1 MKKLLIMVAT
11 ALLPL
16 IAMAQSAPEV
26 GIFAG
31 ASVYDGELQQKRI
44 SYKQSHPSIG
54 LFFREEVIP
63 NLFIRAGFT
72 YGKISGND
80 KYGRDSSVRL
90 RNLNFQSNILDFD
103 LLGEY
108 NFLDIDQYRFTPY
121 VFAGVALFHFNPYTY
136 DTINRKVYL
145 QPLSTEGQGV
155 AGYNRKPY
163 NLTQLAIP
171 FGAGMKFAL
180 GDNVLLGI
188 EVSLRKTF
196 TDYLDDVSTTYVDQN
211 KLLAARGAE
220 AVELAFRT
228 NELPG
233 HEKDPYPADGTM
245 RGSSKYND
253 WYYFTGITLSFRLG
267 GAGGAN
273 GGTARGKALRALGC
287 PGATK
292 K

>member
-1 MKKLLIMVAT
+1 MVAT

-16 IAMAQSAPEV
+16 IAIAQSAPEV

-54 LFFREEVIP
+54 LFFRKEVVP
-63 NLFIRAGFT
+63 NLFIRAGLT
-72 YGKISGND
+72 YGHISGD
-80 KYGRDSSVRL
+80 DRYGRDSSVRL
-90 RNLNFQSNILDFD
+90 RNLNFESNILDFD

-163 NLTQLAIP
+163 SLTQLAIP

-245 RGSSKYND
+245 RGSPVHND
-253 WYYFTGITLSFRLG
+253 WYYFTGITFSFRVG
-267 GAGGAN
+267 GNGGAN
-273 GGTARGKALRALGC
+273 GGNARSRALRALGC